1 MRRVVGL
8 LLVMTVAVAVVGGA
22 LAAKSPAKVRNAII
36 AAALAQKS
44 VHWTGKY
51 VASPAATTTYAA
63 DVAARSGMERI
74 TVPGCYPGAP
84 RGSVRLRLVHDTVYV
99 KGNVCGLVYALKL
112 SQTRATA
119 YAGQWISVPH
129 RGSEHRRFH
138 WLVGGMTLGSVV
150 REITHWPAYLKLQ
163 LSTQRSHG
171 TRRLVLRGTCAA
183 PQTGS
188 WELRARASRKPLPVA
203 FSTGLPT
210 DGSETHFYRWNR
222 PPHVRVP
229 ASSTPI
235 ATVRRG

>member
-51 VASPAATTTYAA
+51 VANPGATTTYAA
-63 DVAARSGMERI
+63 DVNARSGMERI
-74 TVPGCYPGAP
+74 SVPGCYPGAP

-112 SQTRATA
+112 SQTRAKT
-119 YAGQWISVPH
+119 YVGQWISVPR
-129 RGSEHRRFH
+129 RGKEHRRFH
-138 WLVGGMTLGSVV
+138 WLTGGMTLGSVV
-150 REITHWPAYLKLQ
+150 REITQWPAYLKLHV
-163 LSTQRSHG
+163 STQSSHG
-171 TRRLVLRGTCAA
+171 TRHLVLRGTCPA

-188 WELRARASRKPLPVA
+188 WELRARASRIPLPVA

-210 DGSETHFYRWNR
+210 SGSETHFSRWNK
-222 PPHVRVP
+222 PVHVPVP
-229 ASSTPI
+229 ASSTRI
-235 ATVRRG
+235 VTVRGG